1 MTQSAQ
7 SGLPMLMHP
16 TIGTETRSPLLPR
29 SLYSALVSSRDFAT
43 LGGSWVM
50 MAELEV
56 EKYEENTITTLV
68 NQLTFQTSI
77 LKFRPEIENKF
88 FRFIVH

>member
-1 MTQSAQ
+1 
-7 SGLPMLMHP
+7 
-16 TIGTETRSPLLPR
+16 
-29 SLYSALVSSRDFAT
+29 
-43 LGGSWVM
+43 M